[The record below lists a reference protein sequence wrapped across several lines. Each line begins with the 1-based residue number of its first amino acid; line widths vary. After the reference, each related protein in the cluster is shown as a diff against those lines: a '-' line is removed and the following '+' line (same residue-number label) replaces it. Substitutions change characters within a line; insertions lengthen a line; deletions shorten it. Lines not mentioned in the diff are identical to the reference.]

1 MTVFEEK
8 AMALRHILGDLG
20 AYSRALQPRFALR
33 GYQLEAAG
41 PIVDSIREG
50 RGRQFAL
57 VFSRQSGKDELIA
70 QLVAYLL
77 TIYQRAGGG
86 IVLGSPTLRPQS
98 EISRR
103 RAMARLDN
111 PLSAA
116 LQGTTASAFSRD
128 GQVVGVGRAEA
139 YYLSAAPTTNARGA
153 TASLLLLANEAQDI
167 VPERW
172 DAVFLPDGGID
183 ERDDGFR
190 GDGVERPDAAR
201 AADAASAGVGAGRWA

>member
-1 MTVFEEK
+1 M
-8 AMALRHILGDLG
+8 LPG
-20 AYSRALQPRFALR
+20 QALR

-41 PIVDSIREG
+41 PIVDSIRNG
-50 RGRQFAL
+50 RGRQFAI

-77 TIYQRAGGG
+77 TLYQRAGGG

-111 PLSAA
+111 PLTAA
-116 LQGTTASAFSRD
+116 GAFSRD
-128 GQVVGVGRAEA
+128 GQVGGVGRAEA
-139 YYLSAAPTTNARGA
+139 YYLSAAPTANARGA

-172 DAVFLPDGGID
+172 EAVFDPMAASTNATTVFAGAVWSDTTLLARQMRHLREL
-183 ERDDGFR
+183 ERA
-190 GDGVERPDAAR
+190 DGVKR
-201 AADAASAGVGAGRWA
+201 V